1 MSDSRITVL
10 RELLEE
16 CTTDLKLR
24 EQVVDG
30 ISDSEK
36 AIKGYWS
43 VMSGLMKSGA
53 SDLTDQMTAAVKT
66 GADDLAKTLEKAGV
80 KF

>member
-1 MSDSRITVL
+1 MTDSRITVL

-24 EQVVDG
+24 QQVVDG
-30 ISDSEK
+30 INASDK
-36 AIKGYWS
+36 ATKGYWS
-43 VMSGLMKSGA
+43 IMSGLMKSGA
-53 SDLTDQMTAAVKT
+53 SDLTDQMSAAVRS
-66 GADDLAKTLEKAGV
+66 GADDLAKKLENAGV